1 MLSRTS
7 WESRPLRPRPA
18 ERGFKLSLPMT
29 VEGPDPDGNFFQE
42 ETTLS
47 YMSHQGALFPL
58 RSSVALGSRL
68 KLVVALPPKLG
79 EGRVLKLVVKGTIV
93 DVDAAVGDSG
103 PPQVALRLESRYV
116 IQSEEGAGPGPDPG
130 PDTSQSAPS
139 L

>member
-29 VEGPDPDGNFFQE
+29 VEGPDPDGNFFHE

-79 EGRVLKLVVKGTIV
+79 EGRSLKLVVKGTIV
-93 DVDAAVGDSG
+93 DVDLAGGAAGP
-103 PPQVALRLESRYV
+103 PPQVALRLESRYI
-116 IQSEEGAGPGPDPG
+116 IQAEEGPGLNPDPS
-130 PDTSQSAPS
+130 PSAPS

>member
-29 VEGPDPDGNFFQE
+29 VEGPDPDGNFFHE
-42 ETTLS
+42 ETTLL

-58 RSSVALGSRL
+58 RCPVALGSRL

-79 EGRVLKLVVKGTIV
+79 EGRSLKLVVKGTIV
-93 DVDAAVGDSG
+93 DVDLAGGDAG
-103 PPQVALRLESRYV
+103 PPPQVALRLESRYV
-116 IQSEEGAGPGPDPG
+116 IQSEAGPDPG
-130 PDTSQSAPS
+130 PNPSPSTPS

>member
-29 VEGPDPDGNFFQE
+29 VEGPDPDGNFFHE

-68 KLVVALPPKLG
+68 KLVVALPPKLD
-79 EGRVLKLVVKGTIV
+79 EGRTLKLVVKGTIV
-93 DVDAAVGDSG
+93 DVDADGGDAG
-103 PPQVALRLESRYV
+103 PPQVALRLESRYI
-116 IQSEEGAGPGPDPG
+116 IQAEEGPDPA
-130 PDTSQSAPS
+130 PDPSPSTPS

>member
-1 MLSRTS
+1 MLSRTT

-29 VEGPDPDGNFFQE
+29 VEGPDPEGTFFHE

-58 RSSVALGSRL
+58 RNAVALGSRL

-79 EGRVLKLVVKGTIV
+79 EGRTLKLVVKGTIV
-93 DVDAAVGDSG
+93 DVEAGDGDTDA
-103 PPQVALRLESRYV
+103 PQVALRLESRYI
-116 IQSEEGAGPGPDPG
+116 IQAEDGPDPG
-130 PDTSQSAPS
+130 PTPSPSTPS